1 MTTFSQTLRRAVRRG
16 GRSET
21 SDLPQEQ
28 AAVLAESPA
37 VEIPENDPLLAYLQV
52 ASGPVDLDEL
62 TLDSAAV
69 RELREAGVK
78 LIVPLVS
85 SGELIG
91 TLNLGPRRSEQEYSS
106 DDKRLLDNLA
116 GQAAPALRV
125 AQLVREQ
132 EAEARE
138 RQRMEQELAV
148 AQLIQQHFLPVKIP
162 QPAGWSIEAFY
173 RPARAVGGDFYDV
186 VERPDGTIAFTVG
199 DVTDK
204 GVPAAMVMAAT
215 RSLLRA
221 AGEELGD
228 PGAVLARVNDLLH
241 GDIPSRM
248 FVTCLYAVLDPRTGA
263 LRFANAGHNLPFVR
277 SDGGASELRA
287 VGMPLGLM
295 PGMSY
300 DETEARLEP
309 GQVLLLHSDGVA
321 EAHAPDHEMFGIPRL
336 GTVVAEP
343 RDGRG
348 GVIARVLDELER
360 FTGPGWEQEDDITLL
375 ALRWDG
381 LTDGATV
388 DGSPGSSAS
397 DGLLA
402 AFQVPSEA
410 GNEREVMR
418 RVADAAGP
426 AGLAG
431 ERLEQLKTAVAE
443 TAMNAI
449 EHGNHNDPVIP
460 VDVRVLVRDHDLVVE
475 ISDHGEHGIPITET
489 PDIEAKLR
497 GDQPPRGWGLFL
509 IQSLVD
515 AMHVTAGD
523 GGQTVELVMHLEDH
537 TNG

>member
-1 MTTFSQTLRRAVRRG
+1 
-16 GRSET
+16 
-21 SDLPQEQ
+21 
-28 AAVLAESPA
+28 
-37 VEIPENDPLLAYLQV
+37 
-52 ASGPVDLDEL
+52 
-62 TLDSAAV
+62 
-69 RELREAGVK
+69 
-78 LIVPLVS
+78 
-85 SGELIG
+85 
-91 TLNLGPRRSEQEYSS
+91 
-106 DDKRLLDNLA
+106 
-116 GQAAPALRV
+116 
-125 AQLVREQ
+125 
-132 EAEARE
+132 
-138 RQRMEQELAV
+138 
-148 AQLIQQHFLPVKIP
+148 
-162 QPAGWSIEAFY
+162 
-173 RPARAVGGDFYDV
+173 
-186 VERPDGTIAFTVG
+186 
-199 DVTDK
+199 
-204 GVPAAMVMAAT
+204 
-215 RSLLRA
+215 
-221 AGEELGD
+221 
-228 PGAVLARVNDLLH
+228 
-241 GDIPSRM
+241 
-248 FVTCLYAVLDPRTGA
+248 
-263 LRFANAGHNLPFVR
+263 
-277 SDGGASELRA
+277 
-287 VGMPLGLM
+287 MPLGLM
-295 PGMSY
+295 PAMTY

-360 FTGPGWEQEDDITLL
+360 FTGPDWEQEDDITLL

-381 LTDGATV
+381 LTDGAAV
-388 DGSPGSSAS
+388 DAASTS

-497 GDQPPRGWGLFL
+497 GEQPPRGWGLFL

-523 GGQTVELVMHLEDH
+523 GGQTVELVMHLEDD